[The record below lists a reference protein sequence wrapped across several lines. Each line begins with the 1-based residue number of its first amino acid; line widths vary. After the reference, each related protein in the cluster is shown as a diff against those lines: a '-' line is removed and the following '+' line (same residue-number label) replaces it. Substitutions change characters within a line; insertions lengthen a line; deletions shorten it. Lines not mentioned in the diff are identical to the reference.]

1 MSETG
6 RDEPRGDVQ
15 RRQELEE
22 RREVQ
27 RQRAAETGRAAEAG
41 QPEGTAGIAGTG
53 RVAEEGQAAET
64 GQAAAWRG
72 VQPARAESRRDV
84 RARQNRA
91 TPVLRESVIVVAL
104 ALLLSLIVKTWLM
117 QAFYIP
123 SESMENTL
131 LKGDRV
137 IVNKLVPSPMALH
150 RGDVIV
156 FEDPDHWLP
165 VTVPVQRPPL
175 MKAIN
180 STLIF
185 IGLLPSDEGNHL
197 IKRVIGLPG
206 DHVKCCD
213 QNKKITVNG
222 AVINEPYLFPGDA
235 PSETSFNITVPAG
248 RVWVMGDHRS
258 DSADSR
264 PHDEGSGGAKGSGPE
279 SLIVGR
285 ALTVVWPVDHWAWL
299 SNPSETFARVPAA
312 TSK

>member
-1 MSETG
+1 MSVPETG
-6 RDEPRGDVQ
+6 QGEPRRDAD
-15 RRQELEE
+15 RREELEA

-27 RQRAAETGRAAEAG
+27 RQRAAETGRAAEMGPGETGPGEMAQTGSQPDG
-41 QPEGTAGIAGTG
+41 QPPRAVETRRAL
-53 RVAEEGQAAET
+53 RQGQ
-64 GQAAAWRG
+64 GK
-72 VQPARAESRRDV
+72 
-84 RARQNRA
+84 A
-91 TPVLRESVIVVAL
+91 TPVFRESVIVVAL

-165 VTVPVQRPPL
+165 ATVPVRRSPI
-175 MKAIN
+175 MSAVN
-180 STLIF
+180 TTLIF
-185 IGLLPSDEGNHL
+185 VGLLPSDEGNHL

-206 DHVKCCD
+206 DHVSCCD
-213 QNKKITVNG
+213 QNKRMSVNG
-222 AVINEPYLFPGDA
+222 AEVTEPYLFPGDV
-235 PSETSFNITVPAG
+235 PSENNFNIVVPPG

-264 PHDEGSGGAKGSGPE
+264 PHDEDSGGAKGSVPM

-285 ALTVVWPVDHWAWL
+285 AIMVVWPVGHWAWL
-299 SNPSETFARVPAA
+299 SNPSETFARVPTAP
-312 TSK
+312 SK